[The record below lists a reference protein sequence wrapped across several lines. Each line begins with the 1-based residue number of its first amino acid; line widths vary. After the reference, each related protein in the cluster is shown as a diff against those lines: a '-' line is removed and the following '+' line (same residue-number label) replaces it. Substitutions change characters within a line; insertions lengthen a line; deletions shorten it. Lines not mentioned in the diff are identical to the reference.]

1 MDAPQQE
8 VASSNPTLGDL
19 TTSENVK
26 NLKRKV
32 ISVSKLME
40 VFKNKENET
49 AALKKQMEEAQKE
62 ITELRQKANDNISSN
77 KALAQLQEQVA
88 KQTQQVEQAQAEI
101 KRAKADQ
108 KDAEEK
114 LIRLTQKLKST
125 EALNTQLTAK
135 TSGLDHVNGEVGEL
149 QKKLVSIQK
158 EHDHANR
165 KRQEMSDMRERLM
178 KAEAE
183 KASRLDWLTEQKK
196 KWEKDEK
203 LRQDK
208 QMQELQDRVN
218 ELEHQLEDIG
228 TERYLEAEMSK
239 EAIKIVEDKLK
250 SAQLRLED
258 NNGKIR
264 QLNQT
269 VLELRIE
276 NGALERKVATF
287 ERERESRD
295 YDMAGVE
302 EFEEFIPSQ
311 DVASG
316 SKSTYPNQQRASSS
330 ENPLSNRDLS
340 QHQIDRAL
348 GTIEDLMTQFS
359 VLRMIS
365 GSKDD
370 KQQITVLIDQVKIL
384 TKEKHALQNELTR
397 LLLGQAA
404 QVSPVL
410 PTQVAI
416 SDTPVNTAALSA
428 PVSSDTIASIKSPK
442 KTTRKRKITET
453 TLEVA
458 TEPNQ
463 EIAPETNLETIDHNT
478 SLDNNT
484 TNITDNKKIRKPRAA
499 ASSPT
504 LPKPR
509 KLRLQATV
517 STKVYSIY
525 YAWYKPQSLMVS
537 CIPIIDFSFLMN
549 SAIVDDSQPYTKLDA
564 IATVLPEKL
573 NDLFEAVQAK
583 AKEITH
589 TVLVFRAEH
598 DIVGDNIETWTL
610 DDFSPIT
617 TSKSLCTAEVY
628 VVQLLRLLQERFPDM
643 DILNRFFVT
652 ISDSI
657 LKRAVD
663 DEQLDKISVL
673 TRIVTGVCRSQG
685 DIERPRILAFDILRE
700 ILNPKVALV
709 LCEAIASIWPSVFM
723 ASSDAGSEDYQQ
735 LILKAFQAVL
745 STHQEAIKDVNIPFG
760 FETFVRKCN
769 WPSLADAPFVNELV
783 DEMMDVV
790 RAPDFMDVCSNKPG
804 YDFTLRKAL
813 ELLII
818 HGYEWIE
825 IYNNFIKPELFKMM
839 IDESLYKFALPLVAA
854 ITRETRHKS
863 INVNE
868 PVTDISP
875 IRELME
881 AILNSEATL
890 NHQTQS
896 AMAIVELSNGMS
908 DNNITIYKAIYSGVT
923 VYEFLCRGIAVMRR
937 KQDSYLNATQILK
950 VAGIEKGKR
959 TKILEREV
967 LTGDH
972 EKVQGGYGKYQGTWV
987 PFQRGKDLA
996 TQYKV
1001 EPFLRALLDYE
1012 IPQDADNDVP
1022 TKEMFTAAQ
1031 ITQNAQKTQ
1040 ELSKLKKKYS
1050 SPRQSPAI
1058 KQSLHNI
1065 AVSAASGSQTFQ
1077 NSSMTPSPLLPS
1089 FNTPS
1094 PLIPSSPQWHS
1105 DHHPRKKL
1113 RTNNSPPP
1121 LHDFDDDSP
1130 PEPQM
1135 RHFQPMDQHY
1145 NVHHSYS
1152 NTPQTHYDYAYN
1164 KRYYESRHGLRQYPD
1179 QISEDLSL
1187 EGAEKHRAILMSIFL
1202 NDEEDQIPGIL
1213 TDPESPPDL
1222 DINLVI
1228 DDQGHTALHWAAALA
1243 RIPVLDLLVQKQID
1257 IRRLNYNGES
1267 ALVRAV
1273 LVTNNFDKQSFPHV
1287 LDILHSAIPLVD
1299 RKDRT
1304 VLHHIAVTAGIRG
1317 RELSS
1322 RYYMECLFEWIAQH
1336 GGDFASI
1343 VDTRDKAGDTALTIA
1358 ARVGDQY
1365 LIKILLGVGANRE
1378 IENKV
1383 GLKAED
1389 FGIEDPMSEPSD
1401 QLPSVRPVIAMPKE
1415 EAPAE
1420 TPGKR
1425 RKDLMNVVQKM
1436 VDELDL
1442 DFSHEIMARQGQL
1455 RDTQT
1460 KLRHST
1466 SELSNTRKTIDQCRT
1481 QVLQLAEAQQKIENL
1496 KQSLEEESQ
1505 KTRRQKGYS
1514 SLLRPKDN
1522 SIEDIDQLF
1531 CVPVRPSSQANADL
1545 SGGPIEKEREL
1556 SAHEEVIM
1564 LKARVLAYE
1573 QNEKELA
1580 QELEAIKDGWLD
1592 KELQCRKVISICC
1605 NIPLEKVDE
1614 MLTPLT
1620 QAVESDGAGLDL
1632 SRVAEFMSRVKRQDA
1647 TGL

>member
-62 ITELRQKANDNISSN
+62 ITELRQKANDSISSN

-165 KRQEMSDMRERLM
+165 KSRQEMSDMRERLM

-208 QMQELQDRVN
+208 QMQELHDRVN

-316 SKSTYPNQQRASSS
+316 SNSTYPNQRRASSS

-340 QHQIDRAL
+340 QHQIERTL

-370 KQQITVLIDQVKIL
+370 KQQITVLIDQVKTL

-397 LLLGQAA
+397 LLLGQAT

-410 PTQVAI
+410 PTQSTLPPTVAI

-428 PVSSDTIASIKSPK
+428 PVSSDTIASTKSPK

-499 ASSPT
+499 APSPT

-509 KLRLQATV
+509 KLRV
-517 STKVYSIY
+517 TKKTTKASSVDLSNIQIRNISIN
-525 YAWYKPQSLMVS
+525 PL
-537 CIPIIDFSFLMN
+537 IPSISAPSNYFSFLMN

-598 DIVGDNIETWTL
+598 DIVEDNIETWTL

-657 LKRAVD
+657 LKRAVN

-896 AMAIVELSNGMS
+896 AMAIVELSNG
-908 DNNITIYKAIYSGVT
+908 
-923 VYEFLCRGIAVMRR
+923 
-937 KQDSYLNATQILK
+937 
-950 VAGIEKGKR
+950 
-959 TKILEREV
+959 
-967 LTGDH
+967 
-972 EKVQGGYGKYQGTWV
+972 
-987 PFQRGKDLA
+987 
-996 TQYKV
+996 
-1001 EPFLRALLDYE
+1001 
-1012 IPQDADNDVP
+1012 
-1022 TKEMFTAAQ
+1022 
-1031 ITQNAQKTQ
+1031 
-1040 ELSKLKKKYS
+1040 
-1050 SPRQSPAI
+1050 RQ
-1058 KQSLHNI
+1058 
-1065 AVSAASGSQTFQ
+1065 
-1077 NSSMTPSPLLPS
+1077 
-1089 FNTPS
+1089 
-1094 PLIPSSPQWHS
+1094 
-1105 DHHPRKKL
+1105 
-1113 RTNNSPPP
+1113 
-1121 LHDFDDDSP
+1121 
-1130 PEPQM
+1130 
-1135 RHFQPMDQHY
+1135 
-1145 NVHHSYS
+1145 
-1152 NTPQTHYDYAYN
+1152 
-1164 KRYYESRHGLRQYPD
+1164 D
-1179 QISEDLSL
+1179 QISMAKEWHNNLD
-1187 EGAEKHRAILMSIFL
+1187 E
-1202 NDEEDQIPGIL
+1202 ND
-1213 TDPESPPDL
+1213 
-1222 DINLVI
+1222 
-1228 DDQGHTALHWAAALA
+1228 
-1243 RIPVLDLLVQKQID
+1243 RI
-1257 IRRLNYNGES
+1257 
-1267 ALVRAV
+1267 
-1273 LVTNNFDKQSFPHV
+1273 H
-1287 LDILHSAIPLVD
+1287 
-1299 RKDRT
+1299 
-1304 VLHHIAVTAGIRG
+1304 
-1317 RELSS
+1317 
-1322 RYYMECLFEWIAQH
+1322 
-1336 GGDFASI
+1336 
-1343 VDTRDKAGDTALTIA
+1343 
-1358 ARVGDQY
+1358 
-1365 LIKILLGVGANRE
+1365 
-1378 IENKV
+1378 
-1383 GLKAED
+1383 
-1389 FGIEDPMSEPSD
+1389 
-1401 QLPSVRPVIAMPKE
+1401 LPSV
-1415 EAPAE
+1415 
-1420 TPGKR
+1420 
-1425 RKDLMNVVQKM
+1425 L
-1436 VDELDL
+1436 
-1442 DFSHEIMARQGQL
+1442 HEI
-1455 RDTQT
+1455 
-1460 KLRHST
+1460 
-1466 SELSNTRKTIDQCRT
+1466 LS
-1481 QVLQLAEAQQKIENL
+1481 
-1496 KQSLEEESQ
+1496 
-1505 KTRRQKGYS
+1505 
-1514 SLLRPKDN
+1514 
-1522 SIEDIDQLF
+1522 
-1531 CVPVRPSSQANADL
+1531 
-1545 SGGPIEKEREL
+1545 
-1556 SAHEEVIM
+1556 
-1564 LKARVLAYE
+1564 
-1573 QNEKELA
+1573 
-1580 QELEAIKDGWLD
+1580 
-1592 KELQCRKVISICC
+1592 
-1605 NIPLEKVDE
+1605 
-1614 MLTPLT
+1614 
-1620 QAVESDGAGLDL
+1620 
-1632 SRVAEFMSRVKRQDA
+1632 
-1647 TGL
+1647 